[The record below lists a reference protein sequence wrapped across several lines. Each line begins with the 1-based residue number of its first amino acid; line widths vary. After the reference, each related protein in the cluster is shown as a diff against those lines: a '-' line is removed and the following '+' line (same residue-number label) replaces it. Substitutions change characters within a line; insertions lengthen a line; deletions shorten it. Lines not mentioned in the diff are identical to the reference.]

1 MGSSREISVSLV
13 ADKVKEL
20 FVEANRTLGADV
32 RAVIEAARDAENSEL
47 GRWAFDQIVENI
59 DVAARDSLP
68 LCQDTGLAVVF
79 IEIGQDVHLVGGG
92 LVEAVN
98 DGVRRAYKEG
108 YFRKS
113 VCDPLSRV
121 NTGDNTPAVIHVD
134 IVPGGRLR
142 LLVMPKGGGSENMS
156 TMAMLTPSDGVE
168 GIKRYVVETVRR
180 AGPNPCPPIIVGV
193 GIGGSMEAAA
203 IVAKKTLA
211 RSPGRPNEKDPRLA
225 ALERELLDDINALG
239 IGAEGYGGT
248 TTALAVHV
256 DMIPCHIASLPVAVN
271 IQCHVARHREIII

>member
-1 MGSSREISVSLV
+1 MGSLREIPVSLV
-13 ADKVKEL
+13 ADRVREL
-20 FVEANRTLGADV
+20 FLEANWTLGADV
-32 RAVIEAARDAENSEL
+32 RAVIEGARDAEDSEL

-59 DVAARDSLP
+59 DAARRELLP

-79 IEIGQDVHLVGGG
+79 IEIGQDVHLVGGH
-92 LVEAVN
+92 LVDAVN
-98 DGVRRAYKEG
+98 EGVRRAYGEG

-113 VCDPLSRV
+113 VCDPLTRT
-121 NTGDNTPAVIHVD
+121 NTGDNTPAVIHVE
-134 IVPGGRLR
+134 IVPGDQLH

-156 TMAMLTPSDGVE
+156 TVEMLTPSAGEE
-168 GIKRYVVETVRR
+168 GIKRYIVETVRR

-203 IVAKKTLA
+203 LLAKKTLA

-225 ALERELLDDINALG
+225 TLERELLDEINALG
-239 IGAEGYGGT
+239 IGAQGYGGT

-271 IQCHVARHREIII
+271 IQCHVARHRETII

>member
-1 MGSSREISVSLV
+1 MGSLREIPVSLV
-13 ADKVKEL
+13 ADRVREL
-20 FVEANRTLGADV
+20 FLEANWTLGADV
-32 RAVIEAARDAENSEL
+32 RAVIEGARDAEDSEL

-59 DVAARDSLP
+59 DAARRELLP

-79 IEIGQDVHLVGGG
+79 IEIGQDVHLVGGH
-92 LVEAVN
+92 LVDAVN
-98 DGVRRAYKEG
+98 EGVRRAYGEG

-113 VCDPLSRV
+113 VCDPLTRT
-121 NTGDNTPAVIHVD
+121 NTGDNTPAVIHVE
-134 IVPGGRLR
+134 IVPGDRLR

-156 TMAMLTPSDGVE
+156 TVEMLTPSVGEE
-168 GIKRYVVETVRR
+168 GIKRYIVETVRR

-203 IVAKKTLA
+203 LLAKKTLA
-211 RSPGRPNEKDPRLA
+211 RSPGRPNEKDQRLA
-225 ALERELLDDINALG
+225 TLERELLDEINALG
-239 IGAEGYGGT
+239 IGAQGYGGT